1 LLLPPLAYVL
11 PLDTSTFL
19 SSSLLAAFNVDS
31 GGYGGGQAR
40 KAKPKK
46 KNKRRVSEKQR
57 DTCKKHLNEVAQ
69 TYMREFG
76 QICNKL
82 DLVNRDTGNAEF
94 DIHELE
100 DEKAKKF
107 VDFVKRKMKL
117 IIKNRLVK
125 DRSMIQETG
134 AGGSPKVKS
143 KMDLL
148 IGSHVALPALPDS
161 DEEDNGYDSL

>member
-1 LLLPPLAYVL
+1 
-11 PLDTSTFL
+11 
-19 SSSLLAAFNVDS
+19 
-31 GGYGGGQAR
+31 
-40 KAKPKK
+40 
-46 KNKRRVSEKQR
+46 
-57 DTCKKHLNEVAQ
+57 
-69 TYMREFG
+69 M
-76 QICNKL
+76 CNKL
-82 DLVNRDTGNAEF
+82 DLVNQDTGNAEF

-100 DEKAKKF
+100 DEKARKL

-148 IGSHVALPALPDS
+148 IGSHVVLPDS
-161 DEEDNGYDSL
+161 SSDKEDNGYDSL